1 MKSIG
6 LTTYGI
12 NVRDNE
18 NMEFELHNIYGKTLI
33 DIMEEFARDNFRIY
47 EDDKSDES
55 VFTYDEIRKEKIQNS
70 KGQDSY
76 DVLFL
81 RIKTGEYGTE
91 SEIVDSKTGKTAF
104 LREVSQADVLPFGCC
119 ITVPCGSFTGGVI
132 TFQSLGRNGITTLMK
147 KRIDSYLRSINPNL
161 RVVMGAIVPR
171 VYMERYLN
179 DGILQS
185 LRLIRYVIP
194 DEMAERLGVDNNGVK
209 GMIEERVIRKPRG
222 FIRHR
227 IDDIKACMAGT
238 KRFDEIVS
246 IEDFEIDDLKLDFKL
261 GKRSKTISMRNLD
274 NIIAAEDI
282 TDDVESD
289 NGNPIFDSLTEIMK
303 ETAEFYLKAKGLLLI
318 E

>member
-12 NVRDNE
+12 NVRDNANLE
-18 NMEFELHNIYGKTLI
+18 YELHNIYGKSLI
-33 DIMEEFARDNFRIY
+33 DIIEESATNNYRVY
-47 EDDKSDES
+47 EDNSSDES
-55 VFTYDEIRKEKIQNS
+55 VFTYDEIRKEKIKNS
-70 KGQDSY
+70 QGQDSY

-91 SEIVDSKTGKTAF
+91 SEIVESKTGKTAYH
-104 LREVSQADVLPFGCC
+104 RGASQADVLPFGCC
-119 ITVPCGSFTGGVI
+119 VMVPCGSFTGGVI

-147 KRIDSYLRSINPNL
+147 KRIDGYLRSINPNL
-161 RVVMGAIVPR
+161 RVVMGAIVPK
-171 VYMERYLN
+171 VYMDRYLN

-185 LRLIRYVIP
+185 LRLIRYAIP
-194 DEMAERLGVDNNGVK
+194 DEMTERLGVDNGVK
-209 GMIEERVIRKPRG
+209 GMIEERVIKKPRG
-222 FIRHR
+222 FIRHK
-227 IDDIKACMAGT
+227 IDDIRSCMLGT

-246 IEDFEIDDLKLDFKL
+246 IENFEIDDLKLDFKL

-282 TDDVESD
+282 TDEVDND
-289 NGNPIFDSLTEIMK
+289 NGNPVFESLAEIMR
-303 ETAEFYLKAKGLLLI
+303 ETAEFYLRAKGLLLL